1 MVGASFAYSLMQR
14 GLASELV
21 LIDSDTARADGEAMG
36 LSDGLPFVQPMR
48 IRAGGYAD
56 LVDAEVVV
64 SFLSIIALAQRV
76 RRRWPARAD
85 CVGLHH

>member
-1 MVGASFAYSLMQR
+1 MSERKSTNKVGLVGTGMVGASFAYSLMQR

-21 LIDSDTARADGEAMG
+21 LIDSDTARAEGEAMD

-48 IRAGGYAD
+48 IRAGDYAD

-64 SFLSIIALAQRV
+64 I
-76 RRRWPARAD
+76 
-85 CVGLHH
+85 